1 MARIAS
7 NPLSVPRF
15 RPYFQVSDTAL
26 LFKSPSLPPYRTPKF
41 QSIICHTNPLPT
53 QTQSSDEVPTSI
65 TESKF
70 RIIDAFRGKIM
81 SEVEDTII
89 KKIKEGII
97 KLDSLLQSLPKQL
110 QVNSIV
116 ALNVTFMD
124 DPLFTNSSV
133 ELEINGLFNRADEI
147 SVSNYYSKRA
157 RNFLSCNGFC
167 LDCAIS
173 FVSWHLLCL
182 TVSYDVL

>member
-1 MARIAS
+1 M
-7 NPLSVPRF
+7 
-15 RPYFQVSDTAL
+15 
-26 LFKSPSLPPYRTPKF
+26 
-41 QSIICHTNPLPT
+41 
-53 QTQSSDEVPTSI
+53 SSERYLH
-65 TESKF
+65 KC
-70 RIIDAFRGKIM
+70 RWIIDAFRGKIM
-81 SEVEDTII
+81 SEVEDAII